1 MWNSALIKLWPK
13 SDLNV
18 AFVAA
23 SNILSLVDA
32 LSSAK
37 LNCIEYFNFFYN
49 NSKLWA
55 PNFKV
60 SYSRY

>member
-37 LNCIEYFNFFYN
+37 LNCIEYLNFFYN
-49 NSKLWA
+49 NLNKTNKKKTQL
-55 PNFKV
+55 
-60 SYSRY
+60 